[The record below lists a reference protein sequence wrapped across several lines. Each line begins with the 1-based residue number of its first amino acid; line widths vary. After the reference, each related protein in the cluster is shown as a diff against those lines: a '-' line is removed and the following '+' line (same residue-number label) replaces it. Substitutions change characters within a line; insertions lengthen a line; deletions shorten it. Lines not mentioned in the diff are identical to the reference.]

1 MRIDLSLQ
9 GFKLRLLQFNLSLIV
24 LSDQSVDLINHGL
37 QVICQITKLVLT
49 VIVNVVV
56 KMPLFDALKI
66 IVEGTDFL
74 FKKACEKLS
83 D

>member
-24 LSDQSVDLINHGL
+24 LSDQSVDLINHSL
-37 QVICQITKLVLT
+37 KIICQITKLVLT

-56 KMPLFDALKI
+56 KMPFFDALKI

-74 FKKACEKLS
+74 LKKAGEKLS